1 MSEVLSQSQID
12 ALLNSMKGGGDDS
25 AAPQEKEEKKEIQ
38 YRKYDFYSPRKITTE
53 KLKLLRNIYENY
65 SRIASSQM
73 NGMFRLNSD
82 MEVLDVEEQRYYE
95 FSNALTDIDGEYDRP
110 YDGWSRGRRQRRQ
123 RLCVYIY

>member
-53 KLKLLRNIYENY
+53 KPAK
-65 SRIASSQM
+65 
-73 NGMFRLNSD
+73 
-82 MEVLDVEEQRYYE
+82 
-95 FSNALTDIDGEYDRP
+95 
-110 YDGWSRGRRQRRQ
+110 
-123 RLCVYIY
+123 